1 MPVLNVRHEGE
12 PLAPHA
18 VAALPQ
24 ARDIV
29 GAERAVRRDGVQ
41 LHLLGHAEGLPAA
54 LPLAHEGGLD
64 DGWTDGMRTVN
75 QNIPHKGYIP

>member
-1 MPVLNVRHEGE
+1 MYLRVAVPVLDVRHERE
-12 PLAPHA
+12 SLAPHA

-24 ARDIV
+24 ARDVV
-29 GAERAVRRDGVQ
+29 GAQRAVRRDGVQ

-64 DGWTDGMRTVN
+64 GDEEGKQQV
-75 QNIPHKGYIP
+75 PHTP